1 MAEQKTKPSDA
12 SVEAFINSVEDEVKR
27 KDSFTILD
35 VMKQATQMEPKLWG
49 GSMIGFGSYH
59 YKYASGHEGDS
70 FLVGFSPRKGNLAL
84 YGLNNFDGAEELRQ
98 KLGKHK
104 MGKGCLYINRLSDV
118 DLSTLREMVNKSLEN
133 ARKTNAGGA

>member
-1 MAEQKTKPSDA
+1 MAEQKTKPSEA
-12 SVEAFINSVEDEVKR
+12 SVEEFLNTVEDEGKR
-27 KDSFTILD
+27 KDSFAILD
-35 VMKQATQMEPKLWG
+35 LMKQETQLEPKLWG

-70 FLVGFSPRKGNLAL
+70 FLIGFSPRKGNLAL
-84 YGLNNFDGAEELRQ
+84 YGLNGFDGAEELRQ

-118 DLSTLREMVNKSLEN
+118 DLSTLREMVGRSLEHAN
-133 ARKTNAGGA
+133 KTKTDSA